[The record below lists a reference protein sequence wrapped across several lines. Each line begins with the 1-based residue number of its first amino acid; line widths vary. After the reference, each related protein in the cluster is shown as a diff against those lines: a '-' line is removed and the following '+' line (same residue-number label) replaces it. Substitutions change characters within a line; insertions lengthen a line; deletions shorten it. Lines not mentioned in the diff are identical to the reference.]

1 MVSLAAKSLWAR
13 KRRGATTIL
22 AVLIGVSL
30 VSGTYV
36 LTDTINKA
44 FDEIFHDSL
53 KGTSVVV
60 SAEAAGAPGK
70 RRGQCLL
77 GPDAAEVRK
86 VPGVRLAAGTI
97 FSPGGLFKENGDT
110 IGAQF
115 SPKFISSHLPDG
127 LESLTYVD
135 GKPPVN
141 GREVSLDKAAAD
153 DSGLSIGDK
162 IRVAGQTRAKSYRL
176 VGLTELGNASFGGA
190 SIAQLTL
197 PQAQFVTDKVG
208 KFDQISVA
216 AAKASPQP
224 SCGRGSRRWRL
235 PMSAWRPLSR
245 TPTARRARFTT
256 TSASFPS
263 PCSCSPAWPWWS
275 APS

>member
-1 MVSLAAKSLWAR
+1 MVSLAVKSLWAR

-53 KGTSVVV
+53 KGTSVVI
-60 SAEAAGAPGK
+60 SAKQPVRQQSGEVNAFSARMLPK
-70 RRGQCLL
+70 
-77 GPDAAEVRK
+77 VRK
-86 VPGVRLAAGTI
+86 VRGVRLASGTI

-141 GREVSLDKAAAD
+141 GREV
-153 DSGLSIGDK
+153 
-162 IRVAGQTRAKSYRL
+162 VAG
-176 VGLTELGNASFGGA
+176 
-190 SIAQLTL
+190 
-197 PQAQFVTDKVG
+197 
-208 KFDQISVA
+208 
-216 AAKASPQP
+216 
-224 SCGRGSRRWRL
+224 
-235 PMSAWRPLSR
+235 
-245 TPTARRARFTT
+245 
-256 TSASFPS
+256 
-263 PCSCSPAWPWWS
+263 
-275 APS
+275 